1 MVDRSLKPILQKLL
15 AFWLAFI
22 ALHFAYDFFP
32 SPFLAVFSGTSE
44 AVAQH
49 IKMSY
54 FAYTFV
60 SLVEYLVRRVQ
71 PEQRLQF
78 LDARLLGALIVCGG
92 TFLWYIVP
100 AITGTGMPTTG
111 LEVLYANMVF
121 LLVGFGT
128 LLIERDLSDVK
139 LSNPSRTT
147 MIIFYILLGVILVIS
162 SFRVPWGG
170 FWEM

>member
-1 MVDRSLKPILQKLL
+1 MIVRSNLSYRSHSL
-15 AFWLAFI
+15 WLAFI

-78 LDARLLGALIVCGG
+78 LDSRLLSVWIVCLA

-100 AITGTGMPTTG
+100 AITGTGMPTAG
-111 LEVLYANMVF
+111 LEVLRRERG
-121 LLVGFGT
+121 LPVGR
-128 LLIERDLSDVK
+128 LWDVAD
-139 LSNPSRTT
+139 
-147 MIIFYILLGVILVIS
+147 
-162 SFRVPWGG
+162 
-170 FWEM
+170 